1 MDLKYVSSVSF
12 SAVRASLRYFKMFT
26 KKFNIQ
32 HGSMVVQADESTKMV
47 FAFND
52 SEELIVNV
60 DSDIDRS
67 GAIKENLS
75 SQFEKDG
82 RRQNRLRQRYFS
94 FLFYH
99 GCY

>member
-1 MDLKYVSSVSF
+1 
-12 SAVRASLRYFKMFT
+12 
-26 KKFNIQ
+26 
-32 HGSMVVQADESTKMV
+32 MV

-67 GAIKENLS
+67 ATIKQNLS

-82 RRQNRLRQRYFS
+82 KRQNRLQRYFFFRSS
-94 FLFYH
+94 FY